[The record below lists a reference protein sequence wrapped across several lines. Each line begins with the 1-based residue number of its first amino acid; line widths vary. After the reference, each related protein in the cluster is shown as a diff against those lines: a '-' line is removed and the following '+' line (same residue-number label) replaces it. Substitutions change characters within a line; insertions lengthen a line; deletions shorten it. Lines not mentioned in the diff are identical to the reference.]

1 MYTINIINKKMVQF
15 SILKKKSLNLNFLFN
30 IFLYRNIKIYF
41 FKKFNKIF
49 MQEKDL
55 IIRIFFVN
63 FFFFKLLLKNNY
75 ENLNF
80 LFLNYKKFFSFFSNF
95 LNSYNNINCLYFFR
109 LKLKGL
115 GFVLKRYSKYL
126 FSFLMAVNH
135 FYYFFAPNFFL
146 LKKKK
151 RNIICL
157 SIDLMRLN
165 ILFWHLLFIK
175 KHNVYV
181 RTKKVNGFIKI
192 NFIRFVRKKY
202 KL

>member
-1 MYTINIINKKMVQF
+1 
-15 SILKKKSLNLNFLFN
+15 
-30 IFLYRNIKIYF
+30 
-41 FKKFNKIF
+41 
-49 MQEKDL
+49 
-55 IIRIFFVN
+55 
-63 FFFFKLLLKNNY
+63 
-75 ENLNF
+75 
-80 LFLNYKKFFSFFSNF
+80 
-95 LNSYNNINCLYFFR
+95 
-109 LKLKGL
+109 
-115 GFVLKRYSKYL
+115 
-126 FSFLMAVNH
+126 MAVNH